1 MQPPPNPQ
9 VGADLIDITVVSAD
23 DAWAIGEEIS
33 SCGEGQVC
41 FSGDLHH
48 WDGSH
53 WRYATNFLDIGY
65 GIDAVA
71 ASDIWAVGP
80 GPAILHYDGQQWTE
94 VPNGVGS
101 GELWSV
107 EASGPND
114 IWASGDLLAAT
125 KAPLVE
131 HAPSAFSGAVVGAT
145 HVSGATVSW
154 FGPESGSVETDV
166 FGDYQAG
173 SLDAGTYVFT
183 VAYAGCTPASGRVTV
198 LAGQTIERDFHLT
211 C

>member
-1 MQPPPNPQ
+1 
-9 VGADLIDITVVSAD
+9 
-23 DAWAIGEEIS
+23 
-33 SCGEGQVC
+33 
-41 FSGDLHH
+41 
-48 WDGSH
+48 
-53 WRYATNFLDIGY
+53 
-65 GIDAVA
+65 
-71 ASDIWAVGP
+71 
-80 GPAILHYDGQQWTE
+80 